1 MSVGT
6 DVDVVVVGAGPAGA
20 TAARELAED
29 GIDVILLD
37 REEFPRYKT
46 CGGGIIGVTHDCIP
60 PGAPIREEIYEATFT
75 LRGRRFRRQHSPT
88 PFMSTVLRS
97 EFDDWLVGLAR
108 GAGASFMGGCG
119 VRDFSQ
125 DADSVRV
132 EMSDGRSITA
142 KFVIDASGTSSKIA
156 QKIGVTLKEID
167 LGLELELQP
176 EPSTRGWGQR
186 IHLDWG
192 PIPGSYAWVFPKG
205 DSLTVGVIAAKGSP
219 DQTRKYL
226 ADFVKQMGL
235 DNLAV
240 IRSSGHLTRCRD
252 DRSPVGGGRVLLVGD
267 AAGLLEPWT
276 REGLSFAT
284 RSGSMAGRIVSRGLR
299 ERSTAGA
306 VLQLYQRELEKSLVA
321 EMRAGFSALR
331 AFERQPEVFHLLM
344 GYTSLGWNYFTR
356 ITTGDTNLAR
366 ASRHASVRIGLGLLQ
381 SMPDRK

>member
-6 DVDVVVVGAGPAGA
+6 DADVIVVGAGPAGA

-29 GIDVILLD
+29 GISVILLD

-75 LRGRRFRRQHSPT
+75 LRGRRFRRQQSPT
-88 PFMSTVLRS
+88 PFMSTVVRS
-97 EFDDWLVGLAR
+97 EFDDWLVDLAR
-108 GAGASFMGGCG
+108 SAGADFISGCG

-125 DADSVRV
+125 DAERVRV
-132 EMSDGRSITA
+132 ELSDGRSMTA
-142 KFVIDASGTSSKIA
+142 KFVIDASGTSSRIA
-156 QKIGVTLKEID
+156 KEVGVTLSEID
-167 LGLELELQP
+167 LGLELELQADP
-176 EPSTRGWGQR
+176 KAGGWAQR

-219 DQTRKYL
+219 DRTKKYL
-226 ADFVKQMGL
+226 ADFVKGMGL
-235 DNLAV
+235 DDLVVLRN
-240 IRSSGHLTRCRD
+240 SGHLTRCRD
-252 DRSPVGGGRVLLVGD
+252 DRSPVGSGRVLLVGD

-284 RSGSMAGRIVSRGLR
+284 RSGTMAGRILSRGLR
-299 ERSTAGA
+299 ERSTPAA
-306 VLQLYQRELEKSLVA
+306 VLRLYQRELDQSLIA

-356 ITTGDTNLAR
+356 ITTGDTSLAR
-366 ASRHASVRIGLGLLQ
+366 AARHASVRMGLRVLQ
-381 SMPDRK
+381 HTPPRA